1 MLLESTIEL
10 IGVALTPVLVVGI
23 FLRPQ
28 ILLWYLVLDSW
39 VVIRISQIS
48 IFIPALTFNR
58 IMVFVGIIVLV
69 MQKVGARK
77 KAPPS
82 LFTLPSLIMFFFIFY
97 CLFSYYSY
105 AHSINTLLLNNLIFF
120 VLCLFLIES
129 KKNNEV
135 LATVSIIAT
144 IVAFLLG
151 GSTLANILINMD
163 LAQRSIAG
171 NRNQTGV
178 YLILCLSFLIPYRM
192 SLGRSQLLARLTVS
206 LAIVVASISVILGL
220 GRMTTF
226 AFIVIM
232 SYFIFRGYISK
243 TTIVVSLFIILLVG
257 LLHGDFLVS
266 FSEKL
271 LRLPSASIEKLDD
284 QQLGALTSG
293 RNVLYEQAWKL
304 YQGNTLF
311 GAGFDK
317 WVYVQEARFGRSTSL
332 HSRWLQIL
340 IETGVLG
347 IALYGSLYFFSFGSL
362 GKRSGSRLLR
372 DALGAGLFVFF
383 VAGITDNHGFNDRIF
398 YFIVALIADFSTK
411 RKIPNIRVSTQH
423 LLKGAYMDNPRPR

>member
-1 MLLESTIEL
+1 MLLDQKIQI
-10 IGVALTPVLVVGI
+10 IGVVLAPILVVGI
-23 FLRPQ
+23 FIRPQ

-48 IFIPALTFNR
+48 IFLPALTFNR
-58 IMVFVGIIVLV
+58 IIVFVGVIILV
-69 MQKVGARK
+69 FQRIGSK
-77 KAPPS
+77 KRVPAS
-82 LFTLPSLIMFFFIFY
+82 LIRSPSLIMFLFIFY
-97 CLFSYYSY
+97 CGFSYYSY

-120 VLCLFLIES
+120 TLCLFLLDS
-129 KKNNEV
+129 KKNDDI
-135 LATVSIIAT
+135 LATVSIIAI
-144 IVAFLLG
+144 IVAILLG
-151 GSTLANILINMD
+151 GSTLANVLTNMD

-171 NRNQTGV
+171 NRNHTGV

-192 SLGRSQLLARLTVS
+192 SLVRSQLLARFTVS

-243 TTIVVSLFIILLVG
+243 KTIIGSLFMILLVG
-257 LLHGDFLVS
+257 LLHGDFLVN

-271 LRLPSASIEKLDD
+271 LRLPNANIEKLDD

-293 RNVLYEQAWKL
+293 RSVLYEQAWKL
-304 YQGNTLF
+304 FEGNTLF

-317 WVYVQEARFGRSTSL
+317 WLYVQEARFGRSTSL

-347 IALYGSLYFFSFGSL
+347 IAFYGSLFLFSFASL
-362 GKRSGSRLLR
+362 RKRSDSRLLR

-411 RKIPNIRVSTQH
+411 RNMPDNRIAIQH
-423 LLKGAYMDNPRPR
+423 LLQGAYVDNPRQR